1 MHENI
6 PSMTLGEMKVAL
18 QREKWIWENI
28 LGGDFETQ
36 DFIFDSQGGYDKFWE
51 INLWKFL
58 YPQHFK

>member
-1 MHENI
+1 
-6 PSMTLGEMKVAL
+6 MTLGEMKVAL